1 LQKGNVIAKPEGQL
15 FLKPS
20 GIVVLTLPDSF
31 EATRVGVI
39 EFRLSVAERRGEQ
52 ASEQLGRVRNGA
64 VTCDDPHDTSCQ
76 TGNTRDRRRSAHSL
90 MRISPG
96 RAGYESATAEAA
108 LDTRHSCR
116 LAVNFRFA
124 GTFSKGRTTTTF
136 DAQSNYYRGY
146 YPLGNIRIASCKP
159 SVNLLYE
166 VNNYEKKGIWF

>member
-1 LQKGNVIAKPEGQL
+1 M
-15 FLKPS
+15 
-20 GIVVLTLPDSF
+20 VLTLPDSF
-31 EATRVGVI
+31 EATRVGGI

-96 RAGYESATAEAA
+96 RAVTNPP
-108 LDTRHSCR
+108 LLKRHSTPGT
-116 LAVNFRFA
+116 AVVSQLTSGSGEHSPKVELPPRS
-124 GTFSKGRTTTTF
+124 THS
-136 DAQSNYYRGY
+136 QIIYRGY